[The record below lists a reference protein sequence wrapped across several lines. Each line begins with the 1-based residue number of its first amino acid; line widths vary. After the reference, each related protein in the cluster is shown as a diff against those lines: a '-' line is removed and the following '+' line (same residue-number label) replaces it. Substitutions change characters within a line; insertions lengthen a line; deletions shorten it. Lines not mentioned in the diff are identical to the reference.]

1 MQAPIRKLRR
11 AITRGVLLVFA
22 FGVVSCATQK
32 KDVTLI
38 KDPDAKQDS
47 ALPWNKQESW
57 EQGSAM
63 GGLVNSDRA
72 NH

>member
-1 MQAPIRKLRR
+1 MLAPIRKFGRV
-11 AITRGVLLVFA
+11 ITRGVWLVFA
-22 FGVVSCATQK
+22 FGMISCATQK
-32 KDVTLI
+32 KDVTLVA
-38 KDPDAKQDS
+38 DPDAKKES

-63 GGLVNSDRA
+63 GGLVNSDHA